1 MFLLQDGSDFSST
14 PSTLSPVGCDINE
27 EQGDEWDLKLSQST
41 KPEEQGDEWD
51 LKLSQSTKP
60 ELSNKS
66 SKAIIK
72 SVCGKIL
79 SRDECVKLLTSKFSV
94 QARNITSLT
103 PSQLLQVVSKKLVRG
118 KYVTLAEAAGTSE
131 LKKDNIKVNKEIEL

>member
-1 MFLLQDGSDFSST
+1 MSST
-14 PSTLSPVGCDINE
+14 SSTLSPVGSDINE

-41 KPEEQGDEWD
+41 KPAKGPGENTVD
-51 LKLSQSTKP
+51 S

-66 SKAIIK
+66 SKAIVK
-72 SVCGKIL
+72 SVCEKIL

-94 QARNITSLT
+94 QARNITSLR